1 MYFCIKYS
9 VSCLLCPLFW
19 FLLNRHSLPKVSVD
33 MDGRGP
39 LPVVQ
44 VTCKLDQIVNML
56 RNLVS

>member
-1 MYFCIKYS
+1 MSFILFS
-9 VSCLLCPLFW
+9 VKPAF
-19 FLLNRHSLPKVSVD
+19 FTQVSVD